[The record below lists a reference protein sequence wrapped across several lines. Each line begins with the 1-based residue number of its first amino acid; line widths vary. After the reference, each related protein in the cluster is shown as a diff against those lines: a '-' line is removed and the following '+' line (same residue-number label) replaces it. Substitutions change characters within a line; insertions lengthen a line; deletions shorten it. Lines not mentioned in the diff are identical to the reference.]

1 MVVYDSATLEDT
13 IENLNEFTTYT
24 FELSANT
31 SVGGGPA
38 AVVMATTDEDGR
50 LITVNEGLIIFFFLI
65 LLSTLLKC
73 RVRSEWGVARICHVT
88 L

>member
-1 MVVYDSATLEDT
+1 MVVYDNATLEDT
-13 IENLNEFTTYT
+13 VENLNEFTNYT

-31 SVGGGPA
+31 SVGGGPPA
-38 AVVMATTDEDGR
+38 IVMVTTDEDGR
-50 LITVNEGLIIFFFLI
+50 PITVNKGLIIILKI

-73 RVRSEWGVARICHVT
+73 TVRSEWGVARICHVT